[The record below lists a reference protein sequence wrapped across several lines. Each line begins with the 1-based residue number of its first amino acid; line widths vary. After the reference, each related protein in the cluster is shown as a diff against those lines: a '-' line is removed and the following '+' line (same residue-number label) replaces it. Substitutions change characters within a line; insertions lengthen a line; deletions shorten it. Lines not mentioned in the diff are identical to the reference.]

1 MRRHLLLFSVSL
13 LVPQLA
19 FAQADEA
26 SVQRAR
32 ALFGEGVQQHEE
44 RQYQEAVDSF
54 RAVLEIRAS
63 PAVRYN
69 LALNLFELGQYPEA
83 DAQVQLILA
92 DSTTPPPIRDS
103 AVELRQHMTERGG
116 QISVTTEDA
125 PEGAEVQVDGYVI
138 EDPSQPVRVIHGT
151 HQVTVVH
158 EGEEVGSQVVR
169 VDVGANEAVTVS
181 GDGSNGSGGGSGSAG
196 PLFDGE
202 SFQGAEPVASDWRFW
217 VALGVVAVVIVGV
230 VIGTALDD
238 DDTGRAGMP
247 LLTWD

>member
-19 FAQADEA
+19 FAQDDEA

-32 ALFGEGVQQHEE
+32 VLFGEGVQQHEE
-44 RQYQEAVDSF
+44 RQYREAVDSF

-92 DSTTPPPIRDS
+92 DSQSPPPIRDS
-103 AVELRQHMTERGG
+103 AVELRQHMAERGG
-116 QISVTTEDA
+116 QVTVSTEDA
-125 PEGAEVQVDGYVI
+125 PEGAEVQVDGYPI
-138 EDPSQPVRVIHGT
+138 EDPSRPVRVIHGT

-158 EGEEVGSQVVR
+158 EGEEVGSEVVR

-181 GDGSNGSGGGSGSAG
+181 SDGSSGGGGSGDTG

-238 DDTGRAGMP
+238 DDTGRASVP
-247 LLTWD
+247 LITWD